1 MLHIHINKY
10 KYISICVY
18 ANNNSDKISQTT
30 VLRIEPTWDINSAP
44 ALIKTKEIEHY
55 KIQEPTR
62 TEETKI
68 LTSTNKASPT

>member
-1 MLHIHINKY
+1 MKSNYNL
-10 KYISICVY
+10 CG
-18 ANNNSDKISQTT
+18 NSDKISQTT